1 MPEKIC
7 LVIDGNNLMHRE
19 FHGVP
24 PLKTKTGIY
33 THAVLGFTNKI
44 LKYLDELEPEY
55 VVIAYDRPEPT
66 FRHLEYDG
74 YKASR
79 TSMAD
84 ELRMQFPYSQKIA
97 EAMGV
102 NIITKAGY
110 EADDVIGTV
119 ANIASQNGIKTV
131 ILSGDRDVFQL
142 ITDDVTVKFLNNK
155 NEDIV
160 YTTANIMDE
169 YGIAPYKFIDLKAL
183 MGDKSD
189 EIPGVRGIGEKTAL
203 KLITENG
210 SLDELYKKID
220 EGTFTAT
227 PKLYAS
233 LTDGRDAAY
242 MSRRLAAI
250 ETNAPLDL
258 TMADI
263 KRKPLNKPTMSD
275 LCTELELKSIA
286 KKLNLSERTAD
297 ALPDGFFENLKF
309 ENAGNINGIEKYFD
323 GSETIFIGIF
333 EEELAGLYT
342 LYIAD
347 KSKYYTFD
355 YSSSIDF
362 TILLNGKYKI
372 GGTSIKDLYSFFKK
386 LNCDPKPE
394 TFTFDLTLAAYM
406 LSPTDSDYGA
416 NKLAFTYLSCMY
428 DESGERDLAVMP
440 YLREVMLE
448 KIEEYGQN
456 DLYYTIEL
464 PLAILLAEMEL
475 QGFRI
480 DEKGIEDFGRRLGV
494 ECDSLQNEIYSM
506 CGETFNI
513 NSPKQLG
520 EILFD
525 KLNLPFGVKKKTG
538 YSTNADILE
547 KLRNIHPA
555 VSKILDYR
563 SHTKLKATYCD
574 GLLKLLSDDGKL
586 HTNFNQTITATGRLS
601 STEPNLHNIPVRT
614 ELGREMRKF
623 FIPQSKDHVLIDA
636 DYSQIELRVLA
647 HISGDQTLVNAF
659 KNNVD
664 IHKLTASSAFRV
676 PLDEVTK
683 EMRSSAK
690 AVNFGIVYG
699 ISDYSLS
706 EDLKI
711 PVQVAREYIEGYFAK
726 YPSVKSYM
734 DEIVKFAEETGY
746 VTTIMNRRRYIPE
759 LISSNK
765 NIKSFGERVARNTPI
780 QGSAADIMKAAMI
793 KCGNALKA
801 SKLESRIILQIHD
814 ELIIE
819 SPRHE
824 IKEATEIIRDAME
837 NAVLL
842 AVPVTVDISYGDSWY
857 DAKE

>member
-1 MPEKIC
+1 MPERIC

-24 PLKTKTGIY
+24 PMKTKTGIY
-33 THAVLGFTNKI
+33 TNAVLGFTNKI
-44 LKYLDELEPEY
+44 LKCLEELEPEY
-55 VVIAYDRPEPT
+55 AVIAYDRPEPT
-66 FRHLEYDG
+66 FRHIEFEG

-79 TSMAD
+79 SSMAE
-84 ELRMQFPYSQKIA
+84 ELWMQFPYSYKIA
-97 EAMGV
+97 ESLGL

-119 ANIASQNGIKTV
+119 ANTASRNGIKTV

-142 ITDDVTVKFLNNK
+142 ITDDITVKFLNNK
-155 NEDIV
+155 NEDII
-160 YTTANIMDE
+160 YTAEKITED
-169 YGIAPYKFIDLKAL
+169 YGIAPYKFIDVKAL

-189 EIPGVRGIGEKTAL
+189 EIPGIRGIGEKTAL
-203 KLITENG
+203 KLIIENG
-210 SLDELYKKID
+210 SLDGLYKKID

-227 PKLYAS
+227 PKLYAN
-233 LTDGRDAAY
+233 LTDERDSAY

-250 ETNAPLDL
+250 DTNAPLDM

-263 KRKPLNKPTMSD
+263 KRKPVDKPAMAE
-275 LCTELELKSIA
+275 LCAELELKSIA
-286 KKLNLSERTAD
+286 KKLRLSEKKAD
-297 ALPDGFFENLKF
+297 NLPENFFENIRF
-309 ENAGNINGIEKYFD
+309 TPAGNINGIEKYFD
-323 GSETIFIGIF
+323 GGETIFIGIF
-333 EEELAGLYT
+333 EEEFAGLYN

-347 KSKYYTFD
+347 KSKYYIFD
-355 YSSSIDF
+355 YVNPADF
-362 TILLNGKYKI
+362 DVLLSGKYKI
-372 GGTSIKDLYSFFKK
+372 GGASVKDLYAFFRK

-394 TFTFDLTLAAYM
+394 TLTFDLTLAAYM

-428 DESGERDLAVMP
+428 EESGEKNLAVMP
-440 YLREVMLE
+440 YLRDVMTQ

-456 DLYYTIEL
+456 ALYYNIEI

-480 DEKGIEDFGRRLGV
+480 DERGIAEFGRKLGI
-494 ECDSLQNEIYSM
+494 ECDSLQDEIYAL
-506 CGETFNI
+506 CGESFNI

-520 EILFD
+520 EVLFERL
-525 KLNLPFGVKKKTG
+525 KLPFGVKKKTG
-538 YSTNADILE
+538 YSTNVDVLE
-547 KLRNIHPA
+547 KLREVHPA
-555 VSKILDYR
+555 INKILEYR

-574 GLLKLLSDDGKL
+574 GLLKLLSEDGKL

-623 FIPQSKDHVLIDA
+623 FIPQDKDHVLIDA

-647 HISGDQTLVNAF
+647 HISGDETLIDAF
-659 KNNVD
+659 KNDVD

-706 EDLKI
+706 EDLKV

-726 YPSVKSYM
+726 YPKVKAYM
-734 DEIVKFAEETGY
+734 EEIVKFAEEMGY

-765 NIKSFGERVARNTPI
+765 NIKSFGERVAMNTPV

-793 KCGNALKA
+793 KCGKALKA
-801 SKLESRIILQIHD
+801 SKMESRIILQIHD

-824 IKEATEIIRDAME
+824 IKEATKIIKDAME
-837 NAVLL
+837 NAVEL
-842 AVPVTVDISYGDSWY
+842 AVPVTVDISYGESWY